1 MEALSKIFWVLVDSG
16 KQRLNRA
23 GSIGVGFR
31 PRVCS
36 LWASLW
42 TPRDP
47 SQKQRSPRSPEFVVF
62 GRLLGPLGTLTEP
75 RGPRPTMGESE
86 ATKVSPRP
94 VTRLYI
100 HIYIYAYTYIYIHMH
115 VPDYWCGPGQKR
127 NL

>member
-16 KQRLNRA
+16 KQRLDRA

-62 GRLLGPLGTLTEP
+62 GRLLGLLGTLTEP
-75 RGPRPTMGESE
+75 RGPDLPWGRGSLQYPT
-86 ATKVSPRP
+86 K
-94 VTRLYI
+94 
-100 HIYIYAYTYIYIHMH
+100 
-115 VPDYWCGPGQKR
+115 GPIDREIELPYKALF
-127 NL
+127 NTVLIKICLF